1 MSEVKAESLNHNES
15 DEKYTLAVGPFVIFH
30 VLTFV
35 GLFFVEFSW
44 SLVWLCI
51 GMYYVRMFGITA
63 GFHRYFSHRT
73 FKTGRVFQFI
83 LALLG
88 TLSIQKGVLWWAA
101 HHRDHHKYSDLE
113 NDIHSPKQRGFWY
126 SHCGWFLCHRND
138 ETKLDRIPDFA
149 KYPELVWLN
158 NHEHLCATLFG
169 VIMLAVG
176 GLPWLVWGFAL
187 STVLLWHGTFTIN
200 SLSHVYGTVRY
211 NTGDDSKNSLILSL
225 ITMGEGWHN
234 NHHYYQ
240 SSTNQGF
247 FWWEIDMSYY
257 ILKALSW
264 VGIVWGLRTP
274 PEKALKGEFTAPL
287 AARKNKN
294 TRPEAPLQP
303 AA

>member
-1 MSEVKAESLNHNES
+1 VAQTLQAVATRQKDN
-15 DEKYTLAVGPFVIFH
+15 YTLSMTPFVLFH
-30 VLTFV
+30 ALTIV
-35 GLFFVEFSW
+35 GLFFVEFQW
-44 SLVWLCI
+44 SLVALCI
-51 GMYYVRMFGITA
+51 GMYYLRMFAITA
-63 GFHRYFSHRT
+63 GFHRYFSHRAY
-73 FKTGRVFQFI
+73 KTGRGFQFV

-126 SHCGWFLCHRND
+126 SHLGWILSHRYN
-138 ETKLDRIPDFA
+138 ETKYDRIRDFS

-158 NHEHLCATLFG
+158 KNPILVAVIFG
-169 VIMLAVG
+169 TVMFAIG
-176 GLPWLVWGFAL
+176 GLPWLVWGFAV

-200 SLSHVYGTVRY
+200 SLCHVFGSTRY

-240 SSTNQGF
+240 SSANQGF

-264 VGIVWGLRTP
+264 VGIVWDLRKPT
-274 PEKALKGEFTAPL
+274 EKALRGELRPPINPDAKISEIVKETVL
-287 AARKNKN
+287 QSAA
-294 TRPEAPLQP
+294 
-303 AA
+303 